1 MRYAAFCEGNFSDG
15 CKILNQVQIERTI
28 IMKKNSKIVIAVIAV
43 LIALTAALAIVH
55 SATRTKVPD
64 GALLVSCGGEKE
76 YVDLKSLDTVP
87 MQGTV
92 VNGKG
97 EESEIDTQGVSLA
110 DVIEKAGFDPDN
122 AAAVKVTADDEFS
135 AELTGGEV
143 NEAGKAYLVCEDDG
157 SMRLV
162 VFGDSNAKRNVRNV
176 VSVDISIK

>member
-1 MRYAAFCEGNFSDG
+1 
-15 CKILNQVQIERTI
+15 
-28 IMKKNSKIVIAVIAV
+28 MKKNSKIIIVIIAV
-43 LIALTAALAIVH
+43 LLALTAVLAIVH
-55 SATRTKVPD
+55 FSSREQIPE
-64 GALLVSCGGEKE
+64 GALLVSCGDEKE
-76 YVDLKSLDTVP
+76 YVDLKSLESVP
-87 MQGTV
+87 VQGTV

-110 DVIEKAGFDPDN
+110 DVIEQAGFDPDN

-143 NEAGKAYLVCEDDG
+143 NEAGKAYLVCEDNG

-176 VSVDISIK
+176 VSVDITVK

>member
-1 MRYAAFCEGNFSDG
+1 M
-15 CKILNQVQIERTI
+15 
-28 IMKKNSKIVIAVIAV
+28 
-43 LIALTAALAIVH
+43 
-55 SATRTKVPD
+55 PD
-64 GALLVSCGGEKE
+64 GALLVSCDGEKK
-76 YVDLKSLDTVP
+76 YVDLNSLNAVP
-87 MQGTV
+87 VQGSV
-92 VNGKG
+92 INGKG
-97 EESEIDTQGVSLA
+97 EKSDVDTQGVSLA

-176 VSVDISIK
+176 VSVDITVK

>member
-1 MRYAAFCEGNFSDG
+1 M
-15 CKILNQVQIERTI
+15 
-28 IMKKNSKIVIAVIAV
+28 
-43 LIALTAALAIVH
+43 
-55 SATRTKVPD
+55 
-64 GALLVSCGGEKE
+64 VSCGDEKE

-87 MQGTV
+87 VQGTV

-97 EESEIDTQGVSLA
+97 EESEIDMQGASLA

-135 AELTGGEV
+135 AEFTGGEV

-176 VSVDISIK
+176 VSVDITVK

>member
-1 MRYAAFCEGNFSDG
+1 
-15 CKILNQVQIERTI
+15 
-28 IMKKNSKIVIAVIAV
+28 MKKNSKIIIVIIAV
-43 LIALTAALAIVH
+43 LLALTAVLAIVH
-55 SATRTKVPD
+55 FSSREQIPE
-64 GALLVSCGGEKE
+64 GALLVSCGDEKE
-76 YVDLKSLDTVP
+76 YVDLKSLESVP
-87 MQGTV
+87 VQGTV

-110 DVIEKAGFDPDN
+110 DVIEQAGFDPDN

-143 NEAGKAYLVCEDDG
+143 NEAGKTYLVCEDDG

-176 VSVDISIK
+176 VSVDITVK